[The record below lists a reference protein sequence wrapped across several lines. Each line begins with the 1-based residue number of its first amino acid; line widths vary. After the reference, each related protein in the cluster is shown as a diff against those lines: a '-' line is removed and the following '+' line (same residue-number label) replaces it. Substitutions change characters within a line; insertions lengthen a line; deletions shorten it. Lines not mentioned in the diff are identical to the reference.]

1 MNSKKKIE
9 LILVSAIILCTI
21 ILLIILN
28 KPIKKIDY
36 FLITDSIIDI
46 NNQNYPGLYIN
57 LKKRKD
63 RKIQIED
70 ELKKEDFYNFKRFD
84 AINEDKG
91 YLGCSKSHIECLKIA
106 KQNDYPNVIILEDDF
121 EFTIDKNEF
130 HNILNHL
137 LTVDYDVFIL
147 SYNTFSHKTFFYN
160 IFFKNITKTD
170 DPLLYRIKNTQTAS
184 GYIVN
189 RKYYDTLINNFQEG
203 LDLLKTTDEY
213 SNYAIDQYWKPLQE
227 IDTWLCYKKRIGK
240 QRESYSD
247 IEKTVVN
254 YQL

>member
-1 MNSKKKIE
+1 MNSTKTIE
-9 LILVSAIILCTI
+9 LILICCVILSTI

-28 KPIKKIDY
+28 KPIKKIDH
-36 FLITDSIIDI
+36 FLIVNDIIDI
-46 NNQNYPGLYIN
+46 NNQNYSGLYIN
-57 LKKRKD
+57 LEKRND
-63 RKIQIED
+63 RKNQIEG

-84 AINEDKG
+84 AIKEDKG

-106 KQNDYPNVIILEDDF
+106 KQNDYPNVIIFEDDF
-121 EFTIDKNEF
+121 EFIIDKNEF
-130 HNILNHL
+130 HTLLNHL

-147 SYNTFSHKTFFYN
+147 SYNTIPS
-160 IFFKNITKTD
+160 NITKTD
-170 DPLLYRIKNTQTAS
+170 DPLLCRIKNTQTAS
-184 GYIVN
+184 GYIVK
-189 RKYYDTLINNFQEG
+189 RKYYDKLINNFQEG

-213 SNYAIDQYWKPLQE
+213 SKYAIGQYWKPLQE

-247 IEKTVVN
+247 IEKTFVN